1 MRIFFTLLLTVITF
15 CTARAQY
22 RMGMDFSDNTYN
34 AVPKKATL
42 TRSLTTFPAAAS
54 LKKHTPIPGNQSHY
68 GTCTAWAVAYT
79 ARTTVESIKN
89 NWTDKDHITAKAYSP
104 AFLFRQ
110 LKPHD
115 NDCDGGS
122 VIDDA
127 LQLLK
132 TQGAVAFDLVNDL
145 CLPSLDQQLLTIAEN
160 EKIKDY
166 MRLFDPYVSPAIK
179 IQAVKKAIHERKPV
193 VFGMNCPPSFMQAK
207 EVWISNDDP
216 NINYGGH
223 AMCVIGY
230 DDNKYGGAFE
240 IQNSWSTNWGNGGY
254 TWIRYQDF
262 ANFTRYAYEIIDLPV
277 AKKGTID
284 LAGTIELKMENGQNM
299 PIEKKMLSRGLEI
312 VPVIKNNGPFT
323 TYTSKQSYPSGTKF
337 RIAIQNNQPA
347 YVYAI
352 STDMTQKITKIFPF
366 EDGISAALTDSI
378 NNILIPD
385 ENYFIAFDQQ
395 PGTDLLCVLYSK
407 DEIDYNNLVEKIH
420 LEQGTFSE
428 RLLKV
433 LGDKLVSPK
442 DINFENSTIS
452 FVSNSL
458 GKTVVPLIV
467 ELKHH

>member
-1 MRIFFTLLLTVITF
+1 MKRLFILFLACIT
-15 CTARAQY
+15 CSIAHAQY
-22 RMGMDFSDNTYN
+22 RMGMDFSDGTYS
-34 AVPKKATL
+34 AVLKKATL
-42 TRSLTTFPAAAS
+42 TRSLSILPPAAS
-54 LKKHTPIPGNQSHY
+54 LKKHTPTPGNQSHY

-89 NWTDKDHITAKAYSP
+89 NWTNKEQITAKAYSP

-110 LKPHD
+110 LKPND
-115 NDCDGGS
+115 TDCDGGS

-132 TQGAVAFDLVNDL
+132 TQGAVAFSLIDDL
-145 CLPSLDQQLLTIAEN
+145 CLPAIDEQLLTVAED

-166 MRLFDPYVSPAIK
+166 MRLFDPYASQAIK

-207 EVWISNDDP
+207 EVWLSNDDP
-216 NINYGGH
+216 TVDYGGH

-240 IQNSWSTNWGNGGY
+240 VQNSWSTNWGNQGY

-262 ANFTRYAYEIIDLPV
+262 ANFTRYAYEIIDLPA

-312 VPVIKNNGPFT
+312 VPVIKNNGAFT

-395 PGTDLLCVLYSK
+395 PGTDILCVLYSK
-407 DEIDYNNLVEKIH
+407 DEIDYNNLVKKIQ

-433 LGDKLVSPK
+433 FGDQLVSPK
-442 DINFENSTIS
+442 DLTFD
-452 FVSNSL
+452 SNRIAFTGSSAN
-458 GKTVVPLIV
+458 KTVVPLIV